1 MDDQVRRAL
10 EKWPNVPAAYGWLRL
25 DRRGRW
31 FLIDRN
37 QPDFQEDIHG
47 KGSEVKNDAL
57 IDFIAR
63 NYFSDE
69 RGCWFW
75 QNGPQKAFV
84 TVDAAPLVLRVMQNS
99 SDDERSLVTHTGYPV
114 SAVNR
119 ALIGPDDGLYLDT
132 DLGPGCVHDLDLASL
147 EIVDDT
153 VSVLGTAHPIQA
165 VPDVGRE
172 LGFEP
177 RPADSANS

>member
-10 EKWPNVPAAYGWLRL
+10 EKWPDVPAAYGWLRL

-37 QPDFQEDIHG
+37 QPGFDEKLHG
-47 KGSEVKNDAL
+47 KGTEIKNDAL
-57 IDFIAR
+57 SDFIAR
-63 NYFSDE
+63 NYMSDD

-75 QNGPQKAFV
+75 QNGPQKAYANI
-84 TVDAAPLVLRVMQNS
+84 DAAPLVLRVMQ
-99 SDDERSLVTHTGYPV
+99 SDSGDERSLLTHTGYPV
-114 SAVNR
+114 SIVKR

-147 EIVDDT
+147 EMTADT
-153 VSVLGTAHPIQA
+153 ISILSKEHLIERT
-165 VPDVGRE
+165 PDVSRE
-172 LGFEP
+172 LAFEP
-177 RPADSANS
+177 YPSENT